1 MISGIFNILPKGEY
15 MENYYLG
22 LDVSKGYAD
31 AVILNA
37 KKEIV
42 ESNFQLDDTFDG
54 HCCLYQRLYSFFKE
68 HPGVK
73 LYAAVESTG
82 GYENNWFKALV
93 SFQGA
98 LNLKTARLNPRGV
111 NYSSKA
117 SMNRIGTDKI
127 SARNIAEYLIVHPEK
142 ISYQSEDPLAS
153 LRKQWSF
160 IKMLTKQ
167 RTQLF
172 NQLESLLY
180 SAHPEILTFC
190 KDGMPQWVLKLL
202 VLYPTAK
209 KLSKAKKSSVAKIPY
224 ITNFRAEELIS
235 TAKKSVA
242 SFSDEIT
249 ENLVAATAQEII
261 HLNQAIDKQTELIEG
276 SYSLPEIDI
285 IASFIG
291 IGKLSAIG
299 LMMEIQTV
307 KRFSAA
313 KKLSSFF
320 GVHPVFKIS
329 GDGSGGSR
337 MSKEGRKVPRQI
349 LFMVVLN
356 AIQTNPL
363 IREIYLDHVNKGMSK
378 MAAIGLCMH
387 KTLRIIYGMLKHNEK
402 FDPEIDRKNRAKKV
416 AIKKVASQDKNRRY
430 QDFDSMAPIS
440 RRQNLKR
447 EERKLS
453 HSVITT
459 LNAGSMLPL

>member
-1 MISGIFNILPKGEY
+1 MG
-15 MENYYLG
+15 NYYLG

-31 AVILNA
+31 AVILNT

-68 HPGVK
+68 HPSAK

-111 NYSSKA
+111 HYSSKA
-117 SMNRIGTDKI
+117 SMNRICTDKI
-127 SARNIAEYLIVHPEK
+127 SARNIAEYLIAHPEK

-209 KLSKAKKSSVAKIPY
+209 KLSRAKKSSVAKIPY

-249 ENLVAATAQEII
+249 ENLVTATAQEII
-261 HLNQAIDKQTELIEG
+261 HLNQSMDKQTKLIER
-276 SYSLPEIDI
+276 SSSLPEIDI
-285 IASFIG
+285 LTSFIG
-291 IGKLSAIG
+291 MGKLSAIG
-299 LMMEIQTV
+299 LMIEIQTV
-307 KRFSAA
+307 KKFLSV
-313 KKLSSFF
+313 KKLASFF
-320 GVHPVFKIS
+320 GIHPVFKIS
-329 GDGSGGSR
+329 GDGSGNFR
-337 MSKEGRKVPRQI
+337 MSKEGRKAPRQI

-416 AIKKVASQDKNRRY
+416 AIKKIASQDKNRRY

-440 RRQNLKR
+440 RRQGLKR
-447 EERKLS
+447 KERKLS

>member
-1 MISGIFNILPKGEY
+1 MKS
-15 MENYYLG
+15 YYLG

-42 ESNFQLDDTFDG
+42 EPNFQLDDTFDG
-54 HCCLYQRLYSFFKE
+54 HCCLYQRLCSFLKD
-68 HPGVK
+68 HPSDK

-93 SFQGA
+93 SFQGI

-111 NYSSKA
+111 NYNSKA
-117 SMNRIGTDKI
+117 SMNRICTDKI
-127 SARNIAEYLIVHPEK
+127 SAKNIAEYLIAHPEK

-160 IKMLTKQ
+160 IRMLTKQ

-180 SAHPEILTFC
+180 SANPEILTFC
-190 KDGMPQWVLKLL
+190 KNGIPQWVLRLL
-202 VLYPTAK
+202 VNYPTAK
-209 KLSKAKKSSVAKIPY
+209 KLSKAKQSSVAKIPY
-224 ITNFRAEELIS
+224 ISSLRAEELIAI
-235 TAKKSVA
+235 AKKSVA
-242 SFSDEIT
+242 SLSDEIT
-249 ENLVAATAQEII
+249 ENLVTATTQEII
-261 HLNQAIDKQTELIEG
+261 HLNQTIENQTKLIKG
-276 SYSLPEIDI
+276 RCSISEIDI
-285 IASFIG
+285 LTSFTG
-291 IGKLSAIG
+291 MGDFSAIG
-299 LMMEIQTV
+299 LIMEIQTV
-307 KRFSAA
+307 KRFSSV
-313 KKLSSFF
+313 KKLASFF
-320 GVHPVFKIS
+320 GVHPIFKIS
-329 GDGSGGSR
+329 GDGSGSFR

-349 LFMVVLN
+349 LFMIALT

-363 IREIYLDHVNKGMSK
+363 IREIYLEHTSKGMSK

-387 KTLRIIYGMLKHNEK
+387 KILRIIYGMLKHNKK

-416 AIKKVASQDKNRRY
+416 AIKKIALQDKNRRY
-430 QDFDSMAPIS
+430 QGFDSMAPIS
-440 RRQNLKR
+440 RRQSLKR
-447 EERKLS
+447 KERKLS

>member
-1 MISGIFNILPKGEY
+1 

-117 SMNRIGTDKI
+117 SMNRICTDKI